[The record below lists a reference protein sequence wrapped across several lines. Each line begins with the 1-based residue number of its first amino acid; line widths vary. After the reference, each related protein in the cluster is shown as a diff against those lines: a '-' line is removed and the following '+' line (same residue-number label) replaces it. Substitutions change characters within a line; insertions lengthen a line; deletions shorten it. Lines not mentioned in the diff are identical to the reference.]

1 MNTEEK
7 VTYNNVKVQK
17 YLGDKGFIV
26 FIAFLGAFVPLSTDL
41 YLPALPSMVESFHTN
56 IALLNLTLIFFFIFY
71 AGGMLVWGPLSDK
84 YGRKPILLSG
94 LIIYTL
100 ASILCSN
107 AGTVYQLIVFRIL
120 QAIGSGAAVSV
131 SVAMIK
137 DSYDGRKRVSILALV
152 QSMAMLAPVIAP
164 VLGALVL
171 KVVSWHGVFWI
182 LSIVGIIGMAGGFF
196 MQETIVKRNNG
207 NIFQTIGR
215 IGVVIKNPSFA
226 VLLVT
231 FSIQMI
237 PLMAY
242 ISMSSYIYVDGFGLS
257 EQVYSYFYAFN
268 AIFSVIAPLFYMKLS
283 RHYKNNLIITTCF
296 SVVIISGILII
307 TIGRISPWLFA
318 LSILPATLA
327 GNLIRPPSTNLILEQ
342 QHEDTGTATSLM
354 SFSYTFMGTIGMMLI
369 SLNFGNRIFVM
380 GSMYAI
386 IAVISLV
393 IWIFINKTSSI
404 NNI

>member
-1 MNTEEK
+1 MNTAEK
-7 VTYNNVKVQK
+7 INYNNSKRQK
-17 YLGDKGFIV
+17 YLGDRGFVV

-56 IALLNLTLIFFFIFY
+56 IALLNLTLILFFIFY
-71 AGGMLVWGPLSDK
+71 AGGMLFWGPLSDK

-100 ASILCSN
+100 ASILCANSG
-107 AGTVYQLIVFRIL
+107 AVYQLIVFRIL

-171 KVVSWHGVFWI
+171 KVTSWHGVFWI
-182 LSIVGIIGMAGGFF
+182 LSIVGIIAIVGGVF
-196 MQETIVKRNNG
+196 MQETIAKRSNG
-207 NIFQTIGR
+207 NIFQTVGR
-215 IGVVIKNPSFA
+215 IGVVIKNLRFA
-226 VLLVT
+226 VLLII
-231 FSIQMI
+231 FSIQML
-237 PLMAY
+237 PLLAY

-257 EQVYSYFYAFN
+257 EQAYSYFYAFN
-268 AIFSVIAPLFYMKLS
+268 AIFSVIAPLFYMRLS
-283 RHYKNNLIITTCF
+283 KHYKNNPIITTCF
-296 SVVIISGILII
+296 GIIVVSGILII
-307 TIGRISPWLFA
+307 TIGKFSPWLFA

-342 QHEDTGTATSLM
+342 QREDTGTAASLM
-354 SFSYTFMGTIGMMLI
+354 SFSYTFMGSIGMMLI
-369 SLNFGNRIFVM
+369 SLNFANRIFVM
-380 GSMYAI
+380 GSMYVI
-386 IAVISLV
+386 IAMISLV
-393 IWIFINKTSSI
+393 LWILIQKKYFM
-404 NNI
+404 NNV

>member
-17 YLGDKGFIV
+17 YLGDKWFIV

>member
-207 NIFQTIGR
+207 NIFQTIAR